1 MGISISPKGDVSII
15 DEMEDK
21 ELSEL
26 SARFTGENLP
36 TRDQA
41 AGIQVI
47 CSSTFLRLV
56 YMINIVV
63 CVRNSLLLLEYFSTS
78 YV

>member
-1 MGISISPKGDVSII
+1 MTNEDSLILELADKLGISISPKSDLSIT

-41 AGIQVI
+41 AGMQVI
-47 CSSTFLRLV
+47 CSCILLRLQ
-56 YMINIVV
+56 
-63 CVRNSLLLLEYFSTS
+63 CT
-78 YV
+78 